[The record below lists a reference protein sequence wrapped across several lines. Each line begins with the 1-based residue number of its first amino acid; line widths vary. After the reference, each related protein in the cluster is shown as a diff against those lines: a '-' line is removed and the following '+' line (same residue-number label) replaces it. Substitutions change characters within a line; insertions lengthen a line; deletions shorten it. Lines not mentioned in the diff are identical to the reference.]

1 MKQFLIALFC
11 LIGSF
16 VGLHAQTDIP
26 AQRRIWDDAYM
37 QEQRRQ
43 YDSLMADTIPLAA
56 QAANERLNLRW
67 NNPSLGLGGYGLG
80 AYGLGGWGSAYGLD
94 NFGWRLHEG
103 FNAQFGLS
111 LSAGLGKHAPSGVGF
126 GQTAAFAYVAPLTK
140 KLSVAAGLFA
150 TNYDWGS
157 WRSTN
162 VGIGG
167 VLAYQVNDK
176 ISLYAY
182 GQKTFLPQKSLF
194 SEFHRNPFPA
204 FFDQPRDVIG
214 AAAEFKIGE
223 NAMIGISV
231 ERRTYDTPLS
241 PR

>member
-1 MKQFLIALFC
+1 MKQILLALFC
-11 LIGSF
+11 FIASLAS
-16 VGLHAQTDIP
+16 LHAQTDVP

-56 QAANERLNLRW
+56 QAANNRLNLRW
-67 NNPSLGLGGYGLG
+67 NTPSFALG

-94 NFGWRLHEG
+94 GFGWRLHEG

-111 LSAGLGKHAPSGVGF
+111 VSAGLGKKAPRGVGF
-126 GQTAAFAYVAPLTK
+126 GQTAAFAYVSPLTK
-140 KLSVAAGLFA
+140 KLSIAAGLFA

-182 GQKTFLPQKSLF
+182 GQKTFLPQQSLF
-194 SEFHRNPFPA
+194 SEFRRNPFPA

-223 NAMIGISV
+223 NAMIGVSV
-231 ERRTYDTPLS
+231 ERRTYNTSLP

>member
-1 MKQFLIALFC
+1 MKQILLILFGLFVC
-11 LIGSF
+11 LPS
-16 VGLHAQTDIP
+16 LQAQTDMP

-56 QAANERLNLRW
+56 QVANNRLNLRW
-67 NNPSLGLGGYGLG
+67 NNPNFTLG
-80 AYGLGGWGSAYGLD
+80 AYGLGGWGGAYAMD

-111 LSAGLGKHAPSGVGF
+111 LSAGLGKNAPRGVGF
-126 GQTAAFAYVAPLTK
+126 GQTAAFAYVAPITK

-157 WRSTN
+157 WRSTT
-162 VGIGG
+162 VGLGG

-194 SEFHRNPFPA
+194 SEFRRNPFPS

-231 ERRTYDTPLS
+231 ERRTYDTPPLP